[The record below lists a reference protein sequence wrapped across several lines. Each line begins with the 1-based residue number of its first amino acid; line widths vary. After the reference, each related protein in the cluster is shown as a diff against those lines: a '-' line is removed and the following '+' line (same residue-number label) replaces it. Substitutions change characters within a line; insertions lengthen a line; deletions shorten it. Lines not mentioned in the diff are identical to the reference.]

1 MQYIVQGRAEQAE
14 PEDRRRNWLHRD
26 GTAPL
31 QVGRGRGQ
39 QLWPHSGDTNTNEAG
54 GASIKPTSPHTRRS
68 ATQTRKRRKFSRIA
82 KFQPRLHAKPSHT
95 HTPSGQIDRLPSPP
109 FYKFA
114 IIIANFILTLN
125 AQYNHKRLRAR
136 GATANTAHLHNC
148 DATLA
153 SVCVLVPPLRVL
165 PSNSRNLLST
175 KEKKKTNTLFKVE
188 KNRHFFHSPQT
199 TLHRKRCHSHSIA
212 PFTPKAGFART
223 HFQIREI
230 IKHTRFSVGRREYRS
245 LGHLHSVLNCAWF
258 AAVVVPPNTCDGT
271 TLTAYCCRT
280 HGRGESESG
289 GTNTVMQSSSLCE

>member
-1 MQYIVQGRAEQAE
+1 MAPPSNQPPPTR
-14 PEDRRRNWLHRD
+14 EDLQPKPGSGANFRESRNFN
-26 GTAPL
+26 P
-31 QVGRGRGQ
+31 VY
-39 QLWPHSGDTNTNEAG
+39 
-54 GASIKPTSPHTRRS
+54 TRN
-68 ATQTRKRRKFSRIA
+68 
-82 KFQPRLHAKPSHT
+82 PHT

-175 KEKKKTNTLFKVE
+175 KEKKKKTNTLFKVE
-188 KNRHFFHSPQT
+188 KNRHFFHSPQI
-199 TLHRKRCHSHSIA
+199 TLLRKRCHSHSIA

-230 IKHTRFSVGRREYRS
+230 IKHTGFSVGRREYRS

-258 AAVVVPPNTCDGT
+258 AAVVVPPILVTGPLSLPTAVAHTEEPWDGERNREE
-271 TLTAYCCRT
+271 LT
-280 HGRGESESG
+280 
-289 GTNTVMQSSSLCE
+289 Q